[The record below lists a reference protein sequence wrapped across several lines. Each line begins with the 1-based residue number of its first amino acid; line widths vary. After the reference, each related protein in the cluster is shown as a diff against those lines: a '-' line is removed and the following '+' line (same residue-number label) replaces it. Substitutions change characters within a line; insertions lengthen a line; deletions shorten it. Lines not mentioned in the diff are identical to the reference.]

1 MHEAAPTIIQKS
13 RINILRC
20 LFVLILPL
28 LVIAQPAYSEHS
40 VWAEVLE
47 PLGALTVIA
56 GVLGRFWSILYIGG
70 RKNQMVMMEGPYSVC
85 RHPLYLFSTIATTG
99 LGLMLGSIV
108 LALVLGGLTF
118 LVLMLTAQKEEAF
131 LRAKFGAVYENYA
144 AKTPLIL
151 PSLALFHTPDEV
163 SFSVRHLRGNTFDA
177 LVFLSFIPLAESIEY
192 IREIANLPTL
202 YLL

>member
-1 MHEAAPTIIQKS
+1 MPEAATTTIQNS
-13 RINILRC
+13 RINILRF
-20 LFVLILPL
+20 LFVLVFPL
-28 LVIAQPAYSEHS
+28 LLIAQPVYGEHS
-40 VWAEVLE
+40 ILAELLE
-47 PLGALTVIA
+47 PLGALAVIA

-99 LGLMLGSIV
+99 LGLLLGSVI
-108 LALVLGGLTF
+108 LALILGGLTF
-118 LVLMLTAQKEEAF
+118 SVLMLTAQKEEAY
-131 LRAKFGAVYENYA
+131 LHAKFGVVYETYA

-151 PSLALFHTPDEV
+151 PRLSLFHTPDEV

-177 LVFLSFIPLAESIEY
+177 LVFLSFIPLAESIKY